1 MNVLWY
7 ESELGIELQKSITTL
22 EKEMKNSKDEIVQL
36 EISLSDSRAAQL
48 KTQDDYDCVVREMR
62 EVILCLQQYYVECEV
77 LKKGV
82 LQLGGEDILQKLED
96 SSKEATNKLL
106 STAIK

>member
-62 EVILCLQQYYVECEV
+62 EVFLCLQQYYVECEV

>member
-1 MNVLWY
+1 M
-7 ESELGIELQKSITTL
+7 
-22 EKEMKNSKDEIVQL
+22 EKENQDSKDEIVKL
-36 EISLSDSRAAQL
+36 EINLSDSRAAQL

-62 EVILCLQQYYVECEV
+62 ELFLCLQQYYVECEV

-82 LQLGGEDILQKLED
+82 IQLGGEEILQKLED
-96 SSKEATNKLL
+96 SSKQATHKLL